1 MLISWPA
8 TQSSTVTG
16 LGLLLNSSNLSHLLG
31 LFSFTTSCC
40 SPLLQILQFALL
52 GLGKRQPRSSSD
64 QTSIGPLRALALGS
78 FISFFSWHA
87 PSCILPNALMQQ
99 WKSFWK
105 WPRPFSFFVPQLTPT
120 ERTRRNCG
128 RGEGGEGSRSVR
140 HSSSYTVHTLRDK
153 TKCFASPGLQ
163 ICTKIALERN
173 KASLAL
179 LVFFQLNSHSHK

>member
-1 MLISWPA
+1 MACYSKLYCNWAWPSSKLQQSFPLTQAFLLHYIML
-8 TQSSTVTG
+8 
-16 LGLLLNSSNLSHLLG
+16 
-31 LFSFTTSCC
+31 F

-87 PSCILPNALMQQ
+87 PNCILPNALMQQ
-99 WKSFWK
+99 WKSFWM

-163 ICTKIALERN
+163 ICTKIALERY
-173 KASLAL
+173 KASLASTGL
-179 LVFFQLNSHSHK
+179 LPVELPQS